1 MSPDEKVA
9 MLGIPYGKLI
19 ETRRSKMVI
28 ALIKSYTDKPWRS
41 PETYQLIEDSLKE
54 KWLVKPINTKNS
66 DILYCFIT
74 RLKRE
79 WGKNIF
85 VFNIAEYLDEENN
98 TGFLPALLDG
108 WELHHLGSNAKA
120 IALGLDKARTKMML
134 KGQGI
139 PTPQYFVANMDDSDF
154 EEQAERIG
162 YPLIVKPVREG
173 GHIGIREDSI
183 VYDHASLDKIVRRI
197 FDEHD
202 QPALVE
208 EYLNGKGMREFSVG
222 FIDSKT
228 RFFTPIEI
236 DFAAMNLK
244 NPILSYQAAQNDLE
258 KTILVQDKKI
268 RAEIVNFSKR
278 TFRAVGAYDYSRVDL
293 RMNHNGC
300 YVLEISIMPGLG
312 PQSFLPKAAKEIH
325 ALEYAQL
332 IQKVAADSMQRQIY
346 GRRNWI
352 THRSTAATNHL

>member
-1 MSPDEKVA
+1 
-9 MLGIPYGKLI
+9 
-19 ETRRSKMVI
+19 MVI

-54 KWLVKPINTKNS
+54 KWPVKSIHTKNLEN
-66 DILYCFIT
+66 LYAFFT
-74 RLKRE
+74 KLKRE

-98 TGFLPALLDG
+98 TGFLPALLDE
-108 WELHHLGSNAKA
+108 WKLDHLGSSAKT
-120 IALGLDKARTKMML
+120 IKLGLDKARTKIML
-134 KGQGI
+134 MEHGI
-139 PTPQYFVANMDDSDF
+139 PTPRYFVANMDYSDL
-154 EEQAERIG
+154 EKQAARIG

-173 GHIGIREDSI
+173 GHIGIKEDSI
-183 VYDHASLDKIVRRI
+183 VYDHASLYKIVRRI

-222 FIDSKT
+222 LIDSKT
-228 RFFTPIEI
+228 RLFTPIEI

-244 NPILSYQAAQNDLE
+244 NPILSYEAAQNDLE
-258 KTILVQDKKI
+258 KTKLVQDQKI
-268 RAEIVNFSKR
+268 HAEIVNLSKR
-278 TFRAVGAYDYSRVDL
+278 TFRAVGARDYSRVDL

-300 YVLEISIMPGLG
+300 YVLEINIMPGLG
-312 PQSFLPKAAKEIH
+312 PQSFLPKAAREIH

-332 IQKVAADSMQRQIY
+332 IQKLAADTMQRLKN
-346 GRRNWI
+346 GRRNSI
-352 THRSTAATNHL
+352 TWGSTAATHHL